1 MNVKSKWWIIPLIL
15 GLFLVSLG
23 GCPSDSEPEPAAGL
37 PWDNIPEYP
46 PLEADLDQ
54 LYAANPTTMAQDEE
68 AMALRYRER
77 YPGFPDINTETPGGS
92 KVYFTKNISPA
103 GLADIYEA
111 LGKPIPA
118 NAKVAVKINMAE
130 AGNVNRLDPDLIAD
144 LFKEVKGTLV
154 DSTTFYDVQIPGL
167 FGGTLGDPMFLS
179 RGTASLYRQAAIT
192 NGYTVEKFGAIDI
205 LNATGSDD
213 EWSTANPVEVKVPI
227 TAPDSRLQEALLG
240 AHIMNY
246 DWILS
251 IAHFKGHSSAGYGGT
266 FKNLAIGIASY
277 NGKKAIHQDKP
288 TDIFFA
294 TIAEPFQEKVVE
306 YNQALMENS
315 KFKQK
320 IVYIN
325 VLNNLSDTCDCIA
338 FAPPS
343 EMPDIGI
350 LASFDPVALEKA
362 SMDKIY
368 AVAESD
374 TAPGNVWAKHLVE
387 RMEAF
392 RGPHQIR
399 HAAKLKLGHLKY
411 EIVDLDT

>member
-1 MNVKSKWWIIPLIL
+1 MNIKSKWWVLFLIL
-15 GLFLVSLG
+15 GILLVILW
-23 GCPSDSEPEPAAGL
+23 GCPSDSEPEVEL
-37 PWDNIPEYP
+37 PWDIIPDYP
-46 PLEADLDQ
+46 ALESDLDA
-54 LYAANPTTMAQDEE
+54 LYAPDPVTMAQNEA

-77 YPGFPDINTETPGGS
+77 YPDFANTETPGGS
-92 KVYFTKNISPA
+92 KVYFTRRISPDA
-103 GLADIYEA
+103 FADIYAA
-111 LGKPIPA
+111 LGSPIPEG
-118 NAKVAVKINMAE
+118 AKVAVKINMAE
-130 AGNVNRLDPDLIAD
+130 AGNVNRLDPDLIED
-144 LFKEVKGTLV
+144 LVRKVNGTLV

-179 RGTASLYRQAAIT
+179 RGTASLYRSAAQT
-192 NGYTVEKFGAIDI
+192 NGYTVTKFGVIDI
-205 LNATGSDD
+205 LNETGSND
-213 EWSTANPVEVKVPI
+213 EWSTTAPNEVKVPI
-227 TAPDSRLQEALLG
+227 TAPNSRLQEALLG
-240 AHIMNY
+240 ANIMNY
-246 DWILS
+246 EWILS

-277 NGKKAIHQDKP
+277 NGKKAIHQNGDP
-288 TDIFFA
+288 TEVFFT

-315 KFKQK
+315 KFKDK

-343 EMPDIGI
+343 QMQDIGI

-368 AVAESD
+368 AVAE
-374 TAPGNVWAKHLVE
+374 TGNAWAKHLVE

>member
-1 MNVKSKWWIIPLIL
+1 L
-15 GLFLVSLG
+15 GVLLVSLW
-23 GCPSDSEPEPAAGL
+23 GCPADSKPETEAGL
-37 PWDNIPEYP
+37 SWDDIPEYP
-46 PLEADLDQ
+46 PLEEDLTE
-54 LYAANPTTMAQDEE
+54 LYATDPATMAQNEE
-68 AMALRYRER
+68 RMAARYRER
-77 YPGFPDINTETPGGS
+77 YPDFGNTETVGGS
-92 KVYFTKNISPA
+92 KVFFTKNISPE
-103 GLADIYEA
+103 GLASIYEA

-118 NAKVAVKINMAE
+118 GAKVAVKINMAE
-130 AGNVNRLDPDLIAD
+130 AGNVNRLDPDLILD
-144 LFKEVKGTLV
+144 LAKEVNGTLV

-167 FGGTLGDPMFLS
+167 FGGTLGDPIFLT
-179 RGTASLYRQAAIT
+179 RGTAALYRQAAIT
-192 NGYTVEKFGAIDI
+192 NGYTEEKFGVIDI
-205 LNATGSDD
+205 LNETGSSD
-213 EWSTANPVEVKVPI
+213 EWSTANPTEVKVPI
-227 TAPDSRLQEALLG
+227 TAPNSRLKEALLG
-240 AHIMNY
+240 GRIMNY

-288 TDIFFA
+288 EDVFFA

-315 KFKQK
+315 KFKGK

-343 EMPDIGI
+343 EMPDIGF

-362 SMDKIY
+362 SMDQIY
-368 AVAESD
+368 TVAES
-374 TAPGNVWAKHLVE
+374 GNVWAKHLVE

-411 EIVDLDT
+411 EIVDLDA